1 MLRHNFSHVVNLG
14 GYVNHTNKIKTYNSN
29 YLGCKNLTEVF
40 LNKSLKTFVQ
50 IGSSSEYGNLSSPQK
65 ESNKCKPK
73 LTYGKSKLLATK
85 HLISLNKEKS
95 FPSVVLRLYQ
105 AFGPAQDLN
114 RFMPII
120 ISGCLKDKKFPC
132 SEGTQ
137 FRDFIYVEDV
147 VDAIFKSLK
156 NRKALGEIINI
167 GTGKTQKIRTV
178 IENIKNLAKGG
189 KPQFGK
195 IKLRKDET
203 LKIYPN
209 ISKAKKKLNWR
220 PKFSFKEGLAN
231 TIRFYEKSK

>member
-1 MLRHNFSHVVNLG
+1 MILFLRQVRPQWPTLVNALLLQ
-14 GYVNHTNKIKTYNSN
+14 VFHLVCLWLQDHFYNA
-29 YLGCKNLTEVF
+29 LWINLTEVF
-40 LNKSLKTFVQ
+40 LNKRLKTFVQ

-167 GTGKTQKIRTV
+167 GTRYSLSCSLEAVLLI
-178 IENIKNLAKGG
+178 
-189 KPQFGK
+189 
-195 IKLRKDET
+195 
-203 LKIYPN
+203 
-209 ISKAKKKLNWR
+209 
-220 PKFSFKEGLAN
+220 
-231 TIRFYEKSK
+231 